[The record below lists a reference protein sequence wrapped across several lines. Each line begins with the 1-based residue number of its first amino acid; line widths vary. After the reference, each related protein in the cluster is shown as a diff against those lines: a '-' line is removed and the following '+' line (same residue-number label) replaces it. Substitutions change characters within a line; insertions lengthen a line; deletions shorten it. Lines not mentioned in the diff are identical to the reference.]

1 MSVLLDA
8 RDISKRFSGISAL
21 SSVSMEVEEGEFVGL
36 IGPNGA
42 GKTTFF
48 NCLYGFL
55 RPDHG
60 RVLFDERDIT
70 RAPTYRR
77 ARLGLARTFQRTELF
92 TGMTV
97 RDHLVVAERART
109 GGVTLWRDLL
119 LKGRVTDD
127 ERELADRML
136 ALLGLADDAERPI
149 ESLSLGRTRLV
160 ELGRAL
166 MGQPRLLFLDEPS
179 SGLDRTET
187 EEMAR
192 VLLGAQHEHGTA
204 ILLIE
209 HDIDLVQSV
218 TTRLYVLDYG
228 KLIASGDTATVLAD
242 PDVRHAYLG
251 VTA

>member
-1 MSVLLDA
+1 MSALLDA

-21 SSVSMEVEEGEFVGL
+21 SGVSMEVAAGEFVGL

-60 RVLFDERDIT
+60 RVLFEDRDVT
-70 RAPTYRR
+70 RAPTFRR

-92 TGMTV
+92 AGMSV
-97 RDHLVVAERART
+97 REHLLVAERART
-109 GGVTLWRDLL
+109 CGVTLWRDLL

-192 VLLGAQHEHGTA
+192 VLLDAQREHGTA

-209 HDIDLVQSV
+209 HDIDLVQNV
-218 TTRLYVLDYG
+218 TSRLYVLDYG
-228 KLIASGDTATVLAD
+228 KLIASGETATVLAN
-242 PDVRHAYLG
+242 PEVRHAYLG

>member
-1 MSVLLDA
+1 MTLLEA
-8 RDISKRFSGISAL
+8 HEVSKRFSGIAAL
-21 SSVSMEVEEGEFVGL
+21 SAVSLQVDDGEFVGL

-55 RPDHG
+55 KPDHG
-60 RVLFDERDIT
+60 RVLFAGRDVT
-70 RAPTYRR
+70 RMPTYRR
-77 ARLGLARTFQRTELF
+77 ARMGMARTFQRAELF
-92 TGMTV
+92 TGMSV
-97 RDHLVVAERART
+97 REHLLVAERART
-109 GGVTLWRDLL
+109 QGVTLWRDLL
-119 LKGRVTDD
+119 LQGRVTDD
-127 ERELADRML
+127 ERALADTML
-136 ALLGLADDAERPI
+136 ALLGLADDADRPI

-187 EEMAR
+187 DEMAR
-192 VLLGAQHEHGTA
+192 VLVAAQRDQGTA

-209 HDIDLVQSV
+209 HDIDLVQNVAS
-218 TTRLYVLDYG
+218 RLYVLDYG
-228 KLIASGDTATVLAD
+228 KLIASGETSKVLAD
-242 PDVRHAYLG
+242 PEVRHAYLG

>member
-1 MSVLLDA
+1 MSALLDA
-8 RDISKRFSGISAL
+8 RDISKRFSGIAAL
-21 SSVSMEVEEGEFVGL
+21 SGVSMEVGAGEFVGL

-60 RVLFDERDIT
+60 RVLFEDRDVT
-70 RAPTYRR
+70 RAPTFRR

-92 TGMTV
+92 AGMSV
-97 RDHLVVAERART
+97 REHLLVAERART
-109 GGVTLWRDLL
+109 CGVTLWRDLL

-179 SGLDRTET
+179 SGLDRIET

-192 VLLGAQHEHGTA
+192 VLLEAQREHGTA

-209 HDIDLVQSV
+209 HDIDLVQNV
-218 TTRLYVLDYG
+218 TSRLYVLDYG
-228 KLIASGDTATVLAD
+228 KLIASGETAAVLAN
-242 PDVRHAYLG
+242 PEVRHAYLG

>member
-1 MSVLLDA
+1 MTLLDA
-8 RDISKRFSGISAL
+8 RDVSKRFSGIAAL
-21 SSVSMEVEEGEFVGL
+21 TTVSLQVDEGEFVGL

-55 RPDHG
+55 KPDHG
-60 RVLFDERDIT
+60 RVLFDDRDVT
-70 RAPTYRR
+70 RMPTYKR
-77 ARLGLARTFQRTELF
+77 ARMGMARTFQRAELF
-92 TGMTV
+92 TGMSV
-97 RDHLVVAERART
+97 REHLLVAERART
-109 GGVTLWRDLL
+109 QGVTIWRDLL
-119 LKGRVTDD
+119 LQGHVTDD
-127 ERELADRML
+127 ERKLADTL
-136 ALLGLADDAERPI
+136 LTLLGSADDADRPI

-166 MGQPRLLFLDEPS
+166 MGRPRLLFLDEPS

-187 EEMAR
+187 DEMAR
-192 VLLGAQHEHGTA
+192 VLVAAQRDQGTA

-209 HDIDLVQSV
+209 HDIDLVQNV
-218 TTRLYVLDYG
+218 ATRLYVLDYG
-228 KLIASGDTATVLAD
+228 KLIASGETSEVLAD

>member
-1 MSVLLDA
+1 MTLLHA
-8 RDISKRFSGISAL
+8 RDVSKRFSGIAAL
-21 SSVSMEVEEGEFVGL
+21 SGVSLDVEAGEFVGL

-55 RPDHG
+55 KADAG
-60 RVLFDERDIT
+60 RVLFDGRDLT
-70 RAPTYRR
+70 RTPTYRR

-92 TGMTV
+92 AGMTV
-97 RDHLVVAERART
+97 RDHLLVAEHART
-109 GGVTLWRDLL
+109 SGVTLWRDLIL
-119 LKGRVTDD
+119 RGRDTEEQRDIAD
-127 ERELADRML
+127 EML
-136 ALLGLADDAERPI
+136 TLLGLADDADRPI

-166 MGQPRLLFLDEPS
+166 MGRPRLLFLDEPS

-187 EEMAR
+187 DEMAR
-192 VLLGAQHEHGTA
+192 VLTDAQREHGTA
-204 ILLIE
+204 VLLIE
-209 HDIDLVQSV
+209 HDIDLVQMVAS
-218 TTRLYVLDYG
+218 RLYVLDYG
-228 KLIASGDTATVLAD
+228 KLIASGETTTVLDD

>member
-1 MSVLLDA
+1 MTLLEA
-8 RDISKRFSGISAL
+8 RDISKRFSGIAAL
-21 SSVSMEVEEGEFVGL
+21 SQVSLSVDAGEFVGL

-48 NCLYGFL
+48 NCLDGFL
-55 RPDHG
+55 KPDHG
-60 RVLFDERDIT
+60 RALFGGRDLT
-70 RAPTYRR
+70 RLPTYRR

-92 TGMTV
+92 AGMSV
-97 RDHLVVAERART
+97 REHLLVAERART
-109 GGVTLWRDLL
+109 SGVTLWRDLL
-119 LKGRVTDD
+119 LRSRINSA
-127 ERELADRML
+127 ERETADRML
-136 ALLGLADDAERPI
+136 ELLGIADDADRPI

-187 EEMAR
+187 DEMAR
-192 VLLGAQHEHGTA
+192 VLRDAQREHGTA

-209 HDIDLVQSV
+209 HDIDLVRDV

-228 KLIASGDTATVLAD
+228 KLIASGKTQEVLAD
-242 PDVRHAYLG
+242 SEVRHAYLG
-251 VTA
+251 VQA

>member
-1 MSVLLDA
+1 MSALLEA
-8 RDISKRFSGISAL
+8 RDISKRFAGISAL
-21 SSVSMEVEEGEFVGL
+21 SQVTLQVDAGEFIGL

-60 RVLFDERDIT
+60 RVLFDDRDVT
-70 RAPTYRR
+70 RMATFRR

-92 TGMTV
+92 SGMSV
-97 RDHLVVAERART
+97 REHLLVAERART
-109 GGVTLWRDLL
+109 CGVTLWRDLL
-119 LKGRVTDD
+119 LRGRVTDE
-127 ERELADRML
+127 ERELADGML

-166 MGQPRLLFLDEPS
+166 MGRPRLLFLDEPS

-187 EEMAR
+187 DEMAR
-192 VLLGAQHEHGTA
+192 VLLDAQREHGTA
-204 ILLIE
+204 IVLIE
-209 HDIDLVQSV
+209 HDIDLVQNV
-218 TTRLYVLDYG
+218 TARLYVLDYG
-228 KLIASGDTATVLAD
+228 RLIASGETAAVLAE
-242 PDVRHAYLG
+242 PEVRHAYLG

>member
-1 MSVLLDA
+1 MKGLETRGLTKSYGGLTVA
-8 RDISKRFSGISAL
+8 SDINIKLEPGCRTA
-21 SSVSMEVEEGEFVGL
+21 L

-60 RVLFDERDIT
+60 RVLFDEHEIT
-70 RAPTYRR
+70 RTPTYRR

-92 TGMTV
+92 AGMSV
-97 RDHLVVAERART
+97 REHLLVAERART
-109 GGVTLWRDLL
+109 CGVTLWRDLL
-119 LKGRVTDD
+119 LKGRVTED

-179 SGLDRTET
+179 SGLDRSET
-187 EEMAR
+187 DEMAR
-192 VLLGAQHEHGTA
+192 VLLDAQREHGTA

-209 HDIDLVQSV
+209 HDIDLVHNV
-218 TTRLYVLDYG
+218 TSRLYVLDYG
-228 KLIASGDTATVLAD
+228 KLIASGDTATVLAN
-242 PDVRHAYLG
+242 PEVRHAYLG
-251 VTA
+251 ATA